1 MINLFKSLL
10 ILILIFSSQLISFKG
25 ISSDRIIGETDHI
38 NISNGSLE
46 LNFLSAESGF
56 GLSGIINT
64 KTGYNFLKGEAKS
77 KNLWKIKLKDA
88 YNEFVTID
96 NTIDC
101 TRSSKIEHSP
111 DGKIVHLHLY
121 WENIEIGGEPN
132 ALAVEAS
139 IRLEES
145 GMSYWD
151 INVKNTSKQFGQQGK
166 GYGVWEVMYP
176 AVRGLKAAG
185 SDSTWLAYPRYMGQ
199 LIKNPVERMPLEKMY
214 YPSYRSKMQFST
226 LFKSDGSNG
235 LYLGTFD
242 QEANEKKYLYDLD
255 QKDLSIKWE
264 TIHYPEGMGQSANGY
279 DMPYEA
285 AIGVYEGD
293 WITASKIYRTW
304 AVNQFWCSKG
314 KLSQRKDIPEW
325 FLNNVLWFSGMPTPK
340 MIPLANYFDVPI
352 AYQWYNWH
360 QIEFDS
366 HYPDYF
372 PARIG
377 FSDQVNALQNAGV
390 KIIPYINGR
399 LWEKSSLSWE
409 KENPYSAATKAPY
422 QVLEGLAV
430 HNWGPANKK
439 LAIYYDHW
447 AGYNHAVM
455 CPTTKIWQNKQSE
468 ITNRLVSEYHVDGVY
483 LDQIAS
489 FYPMLCFDPEHG
501 HTLGGGNYW
510 VTGYRD
516 LISKVKME
524 NREINKEAILTSEDH
539 AETYLD
545 LLDGNLA
552 CNSAS
557 IAPELIPMFHYVYSG
572 YALTFGRAT
581 GKWHT
586 EWLGDEYTT
595 GLPLI
600 MRNAQM
606 LIWGE
611 QLGWFS
617 PNVVDLPSDEA
628 EYIKK
633 LAKILTKESVK
644 KYLFYGEMVS
654 PPKLTGDNPILGA
667 KWSGDQEETKMP
679 AVMHS
684 AWKSEDGSLGL
695 VFTNMDSQ
703 SHTVSYKLDVSDYK
717 LEASKKYIM
726 TIIDG
731 GKVGDYNSSIINR
744 TEKIPPR
751 SVMMLEIIAK

>member
-1 MINLFKSLL
+1 MEVKFKFFIFL
-10 ILILIFSSQLISFKG
+10 ILILSSQFISYRG
-25 ISSDRIIGETDHI
+25 TGSDGVIEKSNIIKIE
-38 NISNGSLE
+38 NGPLE

-64 KTGYNFLKGEAKS
+64 KTGYNFLNGESKS

-101 TRSSKIEHSP
+101 NRTSKIEHSP
-111 DGKIVHLHLY
+111 DGKTVHLYLY
-121 WENIEIGGEPN
+121 WENIEIGGEPG

-139 IRLEES
+139 VRLEES

-185 SDSTWLAYPRYMGQ
+185 SDSTWLAYPRYLGQ

-214 YPSYRSKMQFST
+214 YPSYRSKMQFNT

-235 LYLGTFD
+235 LYFGTFD

-255 QKDLSIKWE
+255 QKDLSLRWE
-264 TIHYPEGMGQSANGY
+264 TIHYPENMGQSANGY

-293 WITASKIYRTW
+293 WITAAKIYRNW

-314 KLSQRKDIPEW
+314 KLSQRKDIPDW
-325 FLNNVLWFSGMPTPK
+325 YLNTVLWFSGMTTSK
-340 MIPLANYFDVPI
+340 MVPLANYLDVPI

-360 QIEFDS
+360 EVPFDS
-366 HYPDYF
+366 YLPDYF
-372 PARIG
+372 PPVKG
-377 FSDQVNALQNAGV
+377 FEKAAQELQHAGI
-390 KIIPYINGR
+390 KIVPYINSR
-399 LWEKSSLSWE
+399 VWEVNSKSWE
-409 KENPYSAATKAPY
+409 EENPYSAATKAPY
-422 QVLEGLAV
+422 QLLDGLPV

-439 LAIYYDHW
+439 LAIHYDHW

-468 ITNRLVSEYHVDGVY
+468 ITNRLVSEYHVNGVY

-516 LISKVKME
+516 LIGKVKME
-524 NREINKEAILTSEDH
+524 NRKINKKAILTSEGH

-581 GKWHT
+581 GRWHT
-586 EWLGDEYTT
+586 EWVGDQYTT

-606 LIWGE
+606 FIWGE
-611 QLGWFS
+611 QLGWFN
-617 PNVVDLPSDEA
+617 PNVLDLPSEEA
-628 EYIKK
+628 EYIKLLSK
-633 LAKILTKESVK
+633 TLTKESAK
-644 KYLFYGEMVS
+644 KYLFYGEMVR
-654 PPKLTGDNPILGA
+654 PFKLYGDYPI
-667 KWSGDQEETKMP
+667 
-679 AVMHS
+679 
-684 AWKSEDGSLGL
+684 
-695 VFTNMDSQ
+695 
-703 SHTVSYKLDVSDYK
+703 
-717 LEASKKYIM
+717 LEAS
-726 TIIDG
+726 
-731 GKVGDYNSSIINR
+731 
-744 TEKIPPR
+744 
-751 SVMMLEIIAK
+751 